1 MLEVPL
7 RLRRAI
13 HVDNLPIVVRI
24 LKNHPNALPTPDIS
38 GNTSLHLAASWGR
51 LSITKFLVEREGI
64 AAISRRNN
72 DGDTPLLLAAAA
84 GHDDVV
90 TYLAVKGGR
99 EAVDTKNRLGY
110 TPLMVAAVAGVD
122 DVINVSTSPLWRE
135 RETNRRAGCG
145 IDPPQIPRR
154 PRTL

>member
-13 HVDNLPIVVRI
+13 HVDNLPIVMRI

-51 LSITKFLVEREGI
+51 LSITKFLVEREGV
-64 AAISRRNN
+64 AAVSRRNS

-122 DVINVSTSPLWRE
+122 DVINVSTAPLWR
-135 RETNRRAGCG
+135 REKLIGALGAV
-145 IDPPQIPRR
+145 
-154 PRTL
+154 